1 MVGIMYMRAVS
12 SFKYLG
18 SVIIDEGSKSKI
30 LSRMAQTTASLTTLK
45 QFGMTGV
52 FLSVPRYD

>member
-1 MVGIMYMRAVS
+1 MNGQRLETVT

-18 SVIIDEGSKSKI
+18 SVITDEGSKPEI
-30 LSRMAQTTASLTTLK
+30 LYRIAQTTAALTRLK